1 MSKEKDIVEETM
13 VTEENL
19 NQFMEYVELKEKG
32 FAALLQ
38 LGGISLIL
46 LIGIFIIIFIIDIC
60 VFYDCMGILLSIPVE
75 IIAIP
80 SILLIGARIIDK
92 KNMRKFINKY
102 PDFDTSL
109 DAEDILELIEEFE
122 INSTKKEVL
131 VDSVRNNDKLT
142 ENNKLDYISAF
153 EKMSVDEKL
162 AFLEK
167 EKEFWQQEKAKDD
180 LKHDPIQKQIG
191 TIE

>member
-46 LIGIFIIIFIIDIC
+46 LMGIFIIIFIIDIC

-80 SILLIGARIIDK
+80 SILWIGARIIDK

-180 LKHDPIQKQIG
+180 LEHDPIQKQIG